1 MLVCFAA
8 SIYEAN
14 FFFLLSI
21 ISEASR
27 GVNRLGLFPDEGVLE
42 VETRRGVDTA
52 GGVCEWRD
60 AWEEGLPRTST
71 SICERRDVWE
81 EGVPRTS
88 TSEPMLCRV
97 SLTDTSGRVVLDKDG
112 GGKGDFCEAS
122 LDADIWVSSVTAS
135 TEVSW
140 STVKSVSSVMGS
152 STVSSPMV
160 NGGVSM
166 LSIGSSGG
174 TLVSGSFD
182 ANSFSMGCGG
192 DGVEEDARG
201 LEGVGVRGWEGER
214 VWEEAGASSDGDSAG
229 ERNKSESSSLG
240 RGVVIAREVVTREEG
255 WEGA

>member
-1 MLVCFAA
+1 MFVCFAA

-27 GVNRLGLFPDEGVLE
+27 GVKRLGLFPDEGVLE

-112 GGKGDFCEAS
+112 GGKGDFCEAG
-122 LDADIWVSSVTAS
+122 IWISSVTAS

-140 STVKSVSSVMGS
+140 SMVKGVSSVMGS
-152 STVSSPMV
+152 SAVSSPMV

-182 ANSFSMGCGG
+182 AKSFSMGCGG

-201 LEGVGVRGWEGER
+201 LEGER
-214 VWEEAGASSDGDSAG
+214 VWEEASASSDGDSAG